1 MFTQFF
7 RLSNCYFWYFAVL
20 GLIVPFFGI
29 YLDYLQF
36 SSREIGEVLAVV
48 TATKIFGPS
57 LWAMMADKTGKLLPI
72 IQRGALWAFICFCA
86 LFWLSGFWAVTIAL
100 TAFSLFYNAILPQI
114 EVVSLAS
121 INRSPKFY
129 GRIRL
134 WGSIGFIVIAMAT
147 GQLIESYSA
156 AVFVPVGAFVLLLL
170 WLTTLWI
177 EAPVIKKA
185 SIEEESNLWPKICH
199 LGFILFF
206 IAGLLLQVS
215 FGPYYSFFGL
225 YVLQLDYPGIAVG
238 GFMVIGVIAEVG
250 IFIAAGKIFKHS
262 SIKQLLVI
270 SLLLTALRWYL
281 TAISADS
288 LILLAL
294 AQVLHAA
301 GFGLY
306 HSASMQFIQRH
317 FAQNQQNRGQ
327 AIYISGVYG
336 VGGALGAYLAGIYW
350 LDGQGA
356 EHSFTLA
363 AIASLIAAA
372 LALLIP
378 KQKNTGQ

>member
-185 SIEEESNLWPKICH
+185 SIEEESNLWPK
-199 LGFILFF
+199 F
-206 IAGLLLQVS
+206 
-215 FGPYYSFFGL
+215 
-225 YVLQLDYPGIAVG
+225 
-238 GFMVIGVIAEVG
+238 
-250 IFIAAGKIFKHS
+250 
-262 SIKQLLVI
+262 
-270 SLLLTALRWYL
+270 
-281 TAISADS
+281 AI
-288 LILLAL
+288 
-294 AQVLHAA
+294 
-301 GFGLY
+301 
-306 HSASMQFIQRH
+306 
-317 FAQNQQNRGQ
+317 
-327 AIYISGVYG
+327 
-336 VGGALGAYLAGIYW
+336 
-350 LDGQGA
+350 
-356 EHSFTLA
+356 
-363 AIASLIAAA
+363 
-372 LALLIP
+372 
-378 KQKNTGQ
+378 